1 MQSPEVARLNAARID
16 AANALHDADAH
27 LRGLLS
33 RWADPDDSDPTL
45 SDRITEA
52 QAARNA
58 AQAAADSAEHDLAAE
73 ITAER
78 IEHESAQQWHDEN
91 VRRWRAS
98 RRALRGLRPTL

>member
-1 MQSPEVARLNAARID
+1 MSTETARLNAARID
-16 AANALHDADAH
+16 AANALHDTDAH

-33 RWADPDDSDPTL
+33 RWADPTDSDPAL

-78 IEHESAQQWHDEN
+78 IERESAAQRRDEN

-98 RRALRGLRPTL
+98 RRALHGLRLTA